1 MKHMLITGGAGFIGS
16 HVVRMFVANYLNFV
30 VEIVKNIKSSERG
43 ELEITPVNQFYS
55 SLGGLKVEVMIRSFA
70 WLDSGTRNSLIN
82 VSNYIRTIEVMAR
95 FKNSLFG
102 GHCL

>member
-70 WLDSGTRNSLIN
+70 WLDTGTRNSLIN